1 VTVLAYKFLRTG
13 AIGPFSGFA
22 WPAPGPSGP
31 GAWVEARPFR
41 GTCGAG
47 VHGCDADHLVYWL
60 NDALWIVELDGEVAA
75 ADKKLIAPR
84 GRLVRRVEAWNRE
97 LARRL
102 VDAGV
107 ARARELA
114 AAAPAG
120 APAELAR
127 GYLADAITYSSL
139 DVGASLFCAAH
150 AALTEDGLARE
161 RAWQSRWLA
170 AELGVAL

>member
-1 VTVLAYKFLRTG
+1 VSVVAYKFLRAG

-22 WPAPGPSGP
+22 WPAPDPSGP
-31 GAWVEARPFR
+31 GTWVEARPFR
-41 GTCGAG
+41 GACGG
-47 VHGCDADHLVYWL
+47 GIHGCDADHLVYWL
-60 NDALWIVELDGEVAA
+60 NDDLWMIELDGEVAV

-84 GRLVRRVEAWNRE
+84 GRLVRRVDAWNRE

-102 VDAGV
+102 VDAGI
-107 ARARELA
+107 ARARALADA
-114 AAAPAG
+114 AAGDA
-120 APAELAR
+120 AELAR
-127 GYLADAITYSSL
+127 GYVADAITYASL

-170 AELGVAL
+170 GELAK